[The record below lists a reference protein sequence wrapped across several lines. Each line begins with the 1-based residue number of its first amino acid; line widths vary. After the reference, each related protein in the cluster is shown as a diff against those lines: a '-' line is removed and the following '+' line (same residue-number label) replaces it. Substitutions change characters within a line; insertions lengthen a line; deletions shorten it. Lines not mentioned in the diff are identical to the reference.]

1 MTERLPGPECEASD
15 EAWAWARRRSA
26 PMVCRSGLS
35 RSA

>member
-15 EAWAWARRRSA
+15 EAWAWAWRRSA